1 MIHGSINI
9 WTTASASS
17 HGSISPGH
25 TERHA
30 GTFCLCASST
40 LEGNSLRQPIF
51 TICTN
56 RSDRLAADIWLTFR
70 KDITYDQ
77 TLYEQMPK
85 HTCR

>member
-1 MIHGSINI
+1 MDN
-9 WTTASASS
+9 
-17 HGSISPGH
+17 SISIS
-25 TERHA
+25 TWIDLTWTYSATCRNLLSL
-30 GTFCLCASST
+30 CLFDT
-40 LEGNSLRQPIF
+40 RRNMVRNSLRQPIF

-56 RSDRLAADIWLTFR
+56 RSDRLAADIWLTLR